1 MPSHYAEQEEQIY
14 LKSHLH
20 DLEIK
25 KNELL
30 KETIESKIPNI
41 EKNDMTQREVKDKI
55 DVYNREP
62 KSRYKQLNF
71 WEDVG

>member
-14 LKSHLH
+14 LKSRLH
-20 DLEIK
+20 GLKIK

-30 KETIESKIPNI
+30 EKI
-41 EKNDMTQREVKDKI
+41 EKNETTQREVKDKI

>member
-20 DLEIK
+20 DLKIK

-30 KETIESKIPNI
+30 EEI
-41 EKNDMTQREVKDKI
+41 EKNETTQREVKDKI

>member
-14 LKSHLH
+14 FKSRLH
-20 DLEIK
+20 DLKIK

-30 KETIESKIPNI
+30 EEIK
-41 EKNDMTQREVKDKI
+41 KNDMTQCEVKDKI

>member
-20 DLEIK
+20 DMEIRKNALLELIQ
-25 KNELL
+25 KNEV
-30 KETIESKIPNI
+30 
-41 EKNDMTQREVKDKI
+41 TQREVKDKI
-55 DVYNREP
+55 EVYNRAP

-71 WEDVG
+71 

>member
-14 LKSHLH
+14 LKNHLH
-20 DLEIK
+20 DLKIK

-30 KETIESKIPNI
+30 EEI

>member
-20 DLEIK
+20 DLKIK

-30 KETIESKIPNI
+30 EEI

>member
-14 LKSHLH
+14 FKSRLH
-20 DLEIK
+20 DLKIK

-30 KETIESKIPNI
+30 EEIK
-41 EKNDMTQREVKDKI
+41 KNDMTQREVKDKI

>member
-25 KNELL
+25 KNGLL
-30 KETIESKIPNI
+30 EEIK
-41 EKNDMTQREVKDKI
+41 KNDMTQREVKDKI

>member
-20 DLEIK
+20 DLKIK

-30 KETIESKIPNI
+30 EKI
-41 EKNDMTQREVKDKI
+41 EKNETTQREVKDKI

>member
-14 LKSHLH
+14 FKSRLH
-20 DLEIK
+20 DLKIK

-30 KETIESKIPNI
+30 EKI
-41 EKNDMTQREVKDKI
+41 EKNETTQREVKDKI

>member
-14 LKSHLH
+14 FKSRLRDLK
-20 DLEIK
+20 IK

-30 KETIESKIPNI
+30 EEIK
-41 EKNDMTQREVKDKI
+41 KNDMTQCEVKDKI

>member
-14 LKSHLH
+14 FKSRLH
-20 DLEIK
+20 DLKIK

-30 KETIESKIPNI
+30 EEI

>member
-1 MPSHYAEQEEQIY
+1 MPSHYAEQEQQIY

-20 DLEIK
+20 DLKIK

-30 KETIESKIPNI
+30 EKI
-41 EKNDMTQREVKDKI
+41 EKNEMTQHEVKDKI

>member
-14 LKSHLH
+14 LKSRLH
-20 DLEIK
+20 GLKIK
-25 KNELL
+25 KNGLL
-30 KETIESKIPNI
+30 EEIK
-41 EKNDMTQREVKDKI
+41 KNDMTQREVKDKI